1 MLGHI
6 ISMLAF
12 LAVATV
18 CVLAFSDSSFVL
30 YIQSIPSSTVWG
42 WLGILVALLF
52 IVRILRIVGD
62 RLGWPQW
69 LIHARR

>member
-1 MLGHI
+1 MAAV
-6 ISMLAF
+6 ISVLATIAVAAYLALAF
-12 LAVATV
+12 MSA
-18 CVLAFSDSSFVL
+18 DFVL

-52 IVRILRIVGD
+52 IVRILRIAGD
-62 RLGWPQW
+62 RLGLPQW

>member
-1 MLGHI
+1 MAGV
-6 ISMLAF
+6 ISVLAAIAVAAYLALAF
-12 LAVATV
+12 MSA
-18 CVLAFSDSSFVL
+18 DFVL
-30 YIQSIPSSTVWG
+30 YIQSILSSTVWG